1 MSAPTGQD
9 AIRRVLILSADIG
22 SGHLVASRTLAADL
36 ESRGI
41 EVVLVEDLGSSLGR
55 LGRLVLR
62 DGSRVLFDRA
72 PRAYDVFYRVMLRFP
87 PARATSAASLRRLG
101 SRRLLRLVRR
111 HEPDV
116 VVSTYPGITVV
127 LGHLRRRRRLSVP
140 VAAVI
145 TDLAG
150 LFFWAHRGVDMHLL
164 AWAESAAEVERIS
177 HAANAVHVVAPTDG
191 AFLNRVDPS
200 AARSRLGLPPHGRI
214 ALVSGGGWGVGALEN
229 TVGAAL
235 DARPDLV
242 IALSGSNADARRE
255 LERRFGDD
263 PRVRVL
269 GFTSEM
275 SDLLAAADVL
285 VHSTAGVTCL
295 EAALRG
301 CPTIVHGFSAGHVRH
316 NAEAMTSLGLVSRA
330 RDDREL
336 TRLVASALAH
346 PRALSPQPLVDGLPS
361 AADAVVA
368 VRPRIRPVPRWRL
381 AMRRIGPATALFVAL
396 GTGGGYALA
405 AHVDDHLRPV
415 SRVAVIRPEAA
426 VVMRPAP
433 SALEPLIERLADARM
448 HVTLAMRTPPP
459 APVAGMADRAG
470 IEIVPALGPGF
481 HWFRAHSRPSP
492 VRAEGRE
499 RDVPY
504 IVPDRGF
511 TLGEYLLGRVGD
523 GYPVRPLVE
532 PPASIRPGDVVE
544 ASGWPALA
552 RLDWQLG
559 HRGIGV
565 TTLGAVLRDA
575 PGGRA

>member
-1 MSAPTGQD
+1 MRLVSAPTGQD

-22 SGHLVASRTLAADL
+22 SGHLVASRTLADDL
-36 ESRGI
+36 EHRGI
-41 EVVLVEDLGSSLGR
+41 EVVLVEDLRSSLGR
-55 LGRLVLR
+55 LCGLVLR

-72 PRAYDVFYRVMLRFP
+72 PWVYDVFYRLMLRFP
-87 PARATSAASLRRLG
+87 PARASSAASLRRFG
-101 SRRLLRLVRR
+101 SRRILRLVRR
-111 HEPDV
+111 HEPDI

-164 AWAESAAEVERIS
+164 AWAESAPEVERIS
-177 HAANAVHVVAPTDG
+177 RAANAVHVVAPTDSS
-191 AFLNRVDPS
+191 FFTSVDPA
-200 AARSRLGLPPHGRI
+200 AARDRLGLPPRGRI
-214 ALVSGGGWGVGALEN
+214 ALVSGGGWGVGTLED
-229 TVGAAL
+229 TVAAAL
-235 DARPDLV
+235 DAEPDVV
-242 IALSGSNADARRE
+242 IALSGNNDDARRA
-255 LERRFGDD
+255 LEHRFGAD

-285 VHSTAGVTCL
+285 IHSTAGVTCL

-330 RDDREL
+330 RDDGEL
-336 TRLVASALAH
+336 TRLVASALARPRDPSPH
-346 PRALSPQPLVDGLPS
+346 PRMNGLPS
-361 AADAVVA
+361 AADAVAA
-368 VRPRIRPVPRWRL
+368 VRPRIRPVARWRL
-381 AMRRIGPATALFVAL
+381 AMRRIAPVTALFLAL
-396 GTGGGYALA
+396 GTGGGYAFA
-405 AHVDDHLRPV
+405 AHVEDDLRPV
-415 SRVAVIRPEAA
+415 SHVAVTRPEVA

-433 SALEPLIERLADARM
+433 GALKPLIERLADARM
-448 HVTLAMRTPPP
+448 HVTLAMRTAPP
-459 APVAGMADRAG
+459 APVAAMADRAG
-470 IEIVPALGPGF
+470 IEVVPALGPGF
-481 HWFRAHSRPSP
+481 HWFRAHSRPSR
-492 VRAEGRE
+492 VRGQGAE

-504 IVPDRGF
+504 IAPDRGF

-532 PPASIRPGDVVE
+532 PAPSIRPGDVVE
-544 ASGWPALA
+544 ASGWGALS

-559 HRGIGV
+559 HRDMRV
-565 TTLGAVLRDA
+565 TTLGSLLRGA
-575 PGGRA
+575 RS